1 MIEIQPTK
9 RLQGELTVPGDKS
22 ISHRGIFFGALSNG
36 VTRLEKFLF
45 CADSLS
51 TIGCFRELGV
61 QVEIEGDTVLVHGN
75 GLHGLRAPQ
84 NVLDVGNSGTT
95 TRLLTGLL
103 AGQPFTSVLDGDDSL
118 RRRPM
123 ARVMNPLSQMGARFE
138 ATDNDH
144 CPLTVHGG
152 NLHGIS
158 YTLPVASAQ
167 LKSALIFAGMFAD
180 SETVIREINPS
191 RNHTEQMLL
200 QFDGKIHCEN
210 NTITVTPQE
219 GFRAQDLSVPGDI
232 SSAAFFL
239 VAGCIIP
246 NSELLIKGVGINP
259 TRTGILDVL
268 EKMGANIVLQNQTSS
283 AEPSADLLVR
293 SSTLHGCEI
302 SGALIPRLIDELP
315 IIAVAAAF
323 AEGTTVIKDAEEL
336 KHKESNR
343 IHAVVTELAKA
354 GVDITETDDG
364 MIIRGGSVSAANFEG
379 YGDHRIAMAMAVCAL
394 GADGVSTISGEECVG
409 ISYPAF
415 FEDLRRISEGA

>member
-1 MIEIQPTK
+1 MEIQPKK
-9 RLQGELTVPGDKS
+9 RLRGILTVPGDKS
-22 ISHRGIFFGALSNG
+22 ISHRGIFFGALADG

-45 CADSLS
+45 CADSRS
-51 TIGCFRELGV
+51 TIGCFSELGV
-61 QVEIEGDTVLVHGN
+61 PVDIQEDTVLVHGR
-75 GLHGLRAPQ
+75 GLHGLRAPK

-103 AGQPFTSVLDGDDSL
+103 AGQPFTSVLDGDHSL
-118 RRRPM
+118 RTRPM
-123 ARVMNPLSQMGARFE
+123 ARVMNPLSQMGANIE
-138 ATDNDH
+138 AKDDNH
-144 CPLTVHGG
+144 CPLTIHGR

-180 SETVIREINPS
+180 SETVIRETHPS

-200 QFDGKIHCEN
+200 HFGGKFRCEN
-210 NTITVTPQE
+210 NVITISPQE
-219 GFRAQDLSVPGDI
+219 RFYAQELAVPGDI

-239 VAGCIIP
+239 VAGCIVP
-246 NSELLIKGVGINP
+246 DSELLIKGVGINP
-259 TRTGILDVL
+259 TRTGVLDVL
-268 EKMGANIVLQNQTSS
+268 AQMGADITLQNQTTA

-293 SSTLHGCEI
+293 SSSLRGCEI

-343 IHAVVTELAKA
+343 IHAVVTELSKA

-364 MIIRGGSVSAANFEG
+364 MIIRGGAVCGADFEA
-379 YGDHRIAMAMAVCAL
+379 YDDHRIAMAMAVCAL
-394 GADGVSTISGEECVG
+394 GAHGVSTISGEKCVG
-409 ISYPAF
+409 ISYPSF
-415 FEDLRRISEGA
+415 FEDLRRISEEA